1 MKILNLLMPIATSLL
16 PEVVEVVEEALLL
29 CCVEAVEVMV
39 EPRLLRLEEVKILNL
54 ILQLFYLL
62 EMKVMEEVVVEV
74 VEVKMPKLL
83 MSMAIETS
91 LLPEVIDAVEEV
103 SVDEVKMSQIQ
114 VALLLLQMEDL
125 FLQNLLRLEVY
136 LLLMMVVAHL
146 QIQELL

>member
-1 MKILNLLMPIATSLL
+1 MLNLLMPIATSLL

-74 VEVKMPKLL
+74 MEVKMKMPKLL
-83 MSMAIETS
+83 MPMAIETS
-91 LLPEVIDAVEEV
+91 LLPEVVDAVEEV